1 MKASKKR
8 LISFMLALSLVLS
21 GVSSPTSVEA
31 KAKAPKVV
39 KTMTLKVGQS
49 KTIKVSGV
57 KVKKKSFS
65 VTSKKG
71 KKSSFSK

>member
-31 KAKAPKVV
+31 KAKAPKIA
-39 KTMTLKVGQS
+39 KTMTLK
-49 KTIKVSGV
+49 
-57 KVKKKSFS
+57 
-65 VTSKKG
+65 
-71 KKSSFSK
+71 